1 MKKLLIRIAIL
12 LLSVSMV
19 VALSIGCKT
28 TTTAAE
34 TTAVAAETTAVAEE
48 TTAVTEEVVAEETLK
63 FTHINASD
71 PADPFISKIS
81 VGWKEACEKLGVESS
96 EQFAY
101 ADVAKLIDYTNA
113 AIAANVDGIFV
124 FNSLDGEALHPSI
137 QAAVEK
143 GIAVAL
149 VSTKDPVYGPDKV
162 TFVGFDIEEQ
172 GHTLGVWLAEQ
183 LKASQTVKDVKV
195 AFMAEFNAPYS
206 QQRSAGILRA
216 LDEAGITYIASDIYE
231 VGVDLGVAVDKIKSY
246 MLANPDTNALL
257 GMGSLSSPACVMV
270 LQELGYK
277 AGEVK
282 WAGFDLAP
290 EVITGIQA
298 GYGASNVD
306 EVFNYG
312 FLPAVALYLRAK
324 YDFVVGDLPIAT
336 VMVDSTNIE
345 DYVYWAGKGI
355 K

>member
-19 VALSIGCKT
+19 VGFSIGCKT
-28 TTTAAE
+28 TTATTTAAE
-34 TTAVAAETTAVAEE
+34 TTAAVETTAAAETTAEA
-48 TTAVTEEVVAEETLK
+48 VVAGETLK

-81 VGWKEACEKLGVESS
+81 IGWKEACEKLGVTSD

-101 ADVAKLIDYTNA
+101 ADLAKMIDYTNA
-113 AIAANVDGIFV
+113 AIAANVDGIYI

-149 VSTKDPVYGPDKV
+149 TSTRDPVYGPNEV
-162 TFVGFDIEEQ
+162 TFCGFDIEEQ
-172 GHTLGVWLAEQ
+172 GHILGVWLAEQ

-216 LDEAGITYIASDIYE
+216 FDEAGITYIASEIYE
-231 VGVDLGVAVDKIKSY
+231 VGIDLGVAIDKTKSY
-246 MLANPDTNALL
+246 MLANTDTNCLL
-257 GMGSLSSPACVMV
+257 GLGSLSSPSTVMV
-270 LQELGYK
+270 LQELGYE
-277 AGEVK
+277 AGEIK
-282 WAGFDLAP
+282 WCGFDLAP
-290 EVITGIQA
+290 EVVTGIQA

-312 FLPAVALYLRAK
+312 FLPAMALYLRAK

-336 VMVDSTNIE
+336 VMVDPSNIE
-345 DYVYWAGKGI
+345 DFLFWVEKGI